1 MQTPVIF
8 LSFANSKKKPL
19 PYLQK
24 EGEQLQQLFTT
35 PASEERI
42 QLHYD
47 PFTSPA
53 KITDFF
59 LQYNNRIT
67 LFHYGGHAN
76 SKALLLEEQS
86 ANSDGLAHQLAQ
98 QKNLQLVFLNG
109 CSTRRQVQLLLDLGI
124 PAVIATQ
131 ALIGD
136 KRASIFAT
144 TFYKAL
150 VANQTIKAAFEHAA
164 AAVKTISDIY
174 PRIYRDTGLRDGE
187 TKDNVFTWGLYTKE
201 EEVLNLKL
209 IPEKKKEYTKNI
221 LEETE
226 LEIEGDTHIGDID
239 NTDTNTYSEKNVV
252 RKSKIKVKGG
262 FRLGD
267 GKL

>member
-8 LSFANSKKKPL
+8 LSFANSKEQPL

-24 EGEQLQQLFTT
+24 EGEQLQALFTT

-76 SKALLLEEQS
+76 SKALLLAEQT
-86 ANSDGLAHQLAQ
+86 AHSDGLAHQLAQ
-98 QKNLQLVFLNG
+98 QKSLKLVFLNG
-109 CSTRRQVQLLLDLGI
+109 CSTRQQVQLLLDLGI
-124 PAVIATQ
+124 PSVIATH
-131 ALIGD
+131 APIGD
-136 KRASIFAT
+136 EKALVFAT
-144 TFYKAL
+144 TFYKSL

-164 AAVKTISDIY
+164 GAVKTISDTY
-174 PRIYRDTGLRDGE
+174 PRVYRDTGLREGQ
-187 TKDNVFTWGLYTKE
+187 TKTNVFPWGLYTRQKE
-201 EEVLNLKL
+201 KL
-209 IPEKKKEYTKNI
+209 DTTLISKKK
-221 LEETE
+221 
-226 LEIEGDTHIGDID
+226 IG
-239 NTDTNTYSEKNVV
+239 
-252 RKSKIKVKGG
+252 KIKKTSIQKRNSS
-262 FRLGD
+262 F
-267 GKL
+267 K